1 MGMKIT
7 LLAVL
12 ALTGAAVAGVVAH
25 ASASKTTIRVTERE
39 FKIGLSARSAPAGA
53 VVFQITNTGRYT
65 HALAIAGPGV
75 SKKTAMIKP
84 GKTAT
89 LTVTLRS
96 GSYSLWCPIPGHAAQ
111 GMKAALTVS
120 GGSSGS
126 GGAGGAPAPGGGTD
140 TSTGSGAAWG

>member
-1 MGMKIT
+1 MDMKIT

-12 ALTGAAVAGVVAH
+12 ALMGAAVAGVVAH
-25 ASASKTTIRVTERE
+25 SSASKTTIRVTERE
-39 FKIGLSARSAPAGA
+39 FTIGLSARSAPAGA

-65 HALAIAGPGV
+65 HALAITGPGV

-89 LTVTLRS
+89 LAVTLRS

-111 GMKAALTVS
+111 GMKAALIVS
-120 GGSSGS
+120 GRSSGS
-126 GGAGGAPAPGGGTD
+126 GGGAPAPGGGTD